1 MISPATPQELADA
14 LRELASARQAIHL
27 GGAFTKTR
35 LGGPI
40 AQADETVSTANLRR
54 LLQYEPKDL
63 TISVEAGMPWTE
75 LESTLAANGQMIP
88 LDPLIGPGWENAT
101 VGGVIGANLSGPRRR
116 LYGTARDMVIGM
128 TFATLEGKLVE
139 SGGMVVKN
147 VAGLDMAKLMI
158 GSYGTLAA
166 VAVVNFKL
174 FPIPPASRTFILEF
188 ATAAEAFARRDELLK
203 TILPPAAIDIVN
215 WPSSIRML
223 IRATGNT
230 GILSRFAQ
238 EFAGARS
245 VEGAEEAAL
254 WREVREF
261 TPRFLA
267 ANPKGGVVAMRSSLS
282 EMPAI
287 ASKLGAAFIARAGS
301 GVLYAHHASN
311 APTEPIHDPT
321 GIMKKIKHMFD
332 PNELLNKGRL
342 HGYL

>member
-1 MISPATPQELADA
+1 MISPQTPQELADA
-14 LRELASARQAIHL
+14 LRQLASAGRTIHL

-40 AQADETVSTANLRR
+40 APADETVSTAGLRR

-63 TISVEAGMPWTE
+63 TISVEAGMPWSE
-75 LESTLAANGQMIP
+75 LEAAVAANGQMIP
-88 LDPLIGPGWENAT
+88 LDPLTGPGWEAAT

-128 TFATLEGKLVE
+128 TFATLEGKLVQ

-166 VAVVNFKL
+166 VAIVNFKL
-174 FPIPPASRTFILEF
+174 FPIPPASRTFVLEF
-188 ATAAEAFARRDELLK
+188 ATVAEAFARRDEILT

-215 WPSSIRML
+215 WPSSVRLL
-223 IRATGNT
+223 IRATGDS
-230 GILSRFAQ
+230 GILGRFTQ
-238 EFAGARS
+238 EFKGARW
-245 VEGAEEAAL
+245 VEGADEEAL

-267 ANPKGGVVAMRSSLS
+267 ANPKGGVEAIRSAFSD
-282 EMPAI
+282 MPSI
-287 ASKLGAAFIARAGS
+287 AGRLQVPFIARAGS
-301 GVLYAHHASN
+301 GVIYAHHPSN
-311 APTEPIHDPT
+311 ASAEQIHDPT

-332 PNELLNKGRL
+332 PDELLNKGRL
-342 HGYL
+342 HGYV